1 MDAAEIS
8 LCKVKGHSIMA
19 WVCVIL
25 HAAVDNIV
33 YGQASNTLAVIFFCP
48 LHARIFLGCFQHRQM
63 VLYDQ
68 VSCVDYALAELD
80 YKRHRIM

>member
-33 YGQASNTLAVIFFCP
+33 YGQASNTLAVIFFVLCM
-48 LHARIFLGCFQHRQM
+48 HAF
-63 VLYDQ
+63 
-68 VSCVDYALAELD
+68 SLD
-80 YKRHRIM
+80 VFSIDRWYCTIRSVVWTMH